1 MDKKIEKILVEYRE
15 KLSLYGEYCIVV
27 CSLLESLLKMDG
39 YKYQLSYR
47 IKNVDSVRE
56 KIQRKNTESKVYK
69 HLSDIE
75 DILGIRIV
83 FYTEADRKKFI
94 SKLSGELK
102 EQVHFEEKIRVSG
115 YRSTHALIEFGGER
129 IYLAEYAK
137 FKGLKCEV
145 QLTLIL
151 NHAWAEVEHDI
162 LYKES
167 EMIPKLNKKRYLI
180 LKDRLERVMVDYIKK
195 ASKELES
202 IVTEIRGI
210 DIKHPTE
217 EIKK

>member
-27 CSLLESLLKMDG
+27 CSLLESLLKIDG

-75 DILGIRIV
+75 DILGIRVV

-94 SKLSGELK
+94 LKLSTELG

-115 YRSTHALIEFGGER
+115 YRSTHAIIEFGGER
-129 IYLAEYAK
+129 VYLAEYIK
-137 FKGLKCEV
+137 FKGLKC
-145 QLTLIL
+145 
-151 NHAWAEVEHDI
+151 
-162 LYKES
+162 
-167 EMIPKLNKKRYLI
+167 
-180 LKDRLERVMVDYIKK
+180 
-195 ASKELES
+195 
-202 IVTEIRGI
+202 
-210 DIKHPTE
+210 
-217 EIKK
+217 